1 MNIEQLE
8 QSGQLL
14 YGDQWQSNLA
24 RELSIDS
31 RRVRQWLSGTTP
43 VSPWVG
49 GEVMQLLKNN
59 QSQINQFIEKME
71 SDMNTINKIKNA
83 ASVNELCELL
93 NEYESSFDSERGKP
107 EDFLDY
113 SNLPTFGDAPDDT
126 QEVFSWSDTHLL
138 IKNNKWEMVE
148 REGEL

>member
-31 RRVRQWLSGTTP
+31 RRVRQWVTGDRPISD
-43 VSPWVG
+43 WVG

-59 QSQINQFIEKME
+59 QSEINQFISQME
-71 SDMNTINKIKNA
+71 SNMNIINKIKNA

-93 NEYESSFDSERGKP
+93 NEYESNFDSERGKP

-113 SNLPTFGDAPDDT
+113 SDLPAFGDAPDDT
-126 QEVFSWSDTHLL
+126 QEVFSWSDTQLL
-138 IKNNKWEMVE
+138 IKNNEWELVE
-148 REGEL
+148 REDK